1 MNSDVWRK
9 ACWIPKH
16 IFLHPKVF
24 SHRETFAVYKCD
36 TKRFQ
41 QLFSS
46 ESDNLN
52 SATRMCQKMFVLFT
66 IALCCLQSS
75 FVCRAAEADW
85 EVLNFAISNPGQSN
99 PEVLKNSILNILGS
113 FVPQSPPTAAP
124 VPTTTTA
131 RTVPP
136 VTPTGSFEISVF
148 EFSFEN
154 ANLFQPH
161 QPGLQST
168 RIHSTGRNISRSHKY
183 SQSSQFSQSS
193 QLSKFNRF
201 HSHTIRSRTA
211 APSKEL
217 SPTSWSTCR
226 AQRPHRNQSN
236 RLSYEYLAQPQRKSP
251 ASANAVRAIHAQRK
265 LPNLRKSS
273 KKPAR
278 NRARKSL
285 LSRKPSI
292 APTIQSWDRL
302 LRQGATSNGWTSAS
316 TRNDHRTSSKALNSK
331 TQSALSVEDEKFSW
345 NKIEN
350 YAKMIWLHFH
360 SLNSISWEKADEIQL
375 ESSKLSSFDLL
386 FIHL

>member
-1 MNSDVWRK
+1 MLN
-9 ACWIPKH
+9 PKTYLFTPKS
-16 IFLHPKVF
+16 IFAPK
-24 SHRETFAVYKCD
+24 TFAVYKCD

-52 SATRMCQKMFVLFT
+52 SAARMCQKMFVLFT

-136 VTPTGSFEISVF
+136 VTPTGSFEIFVF

-168 RIHSTGRNISRSHKY
+168 RIQSTGRNIIAIFRSHKY
-183 SQSSQFSQSS
+183 SQSSQSSQSS
-193 QLSKFNRF
+193 QLSKFCRIR
-201 HSHTIRSRTA
+201 SHTIRSRTA
-211 APSKEL
+211 GPSRDI
-217 SPTSWSTCR
+217 SPISWLTCR

-292 APTIQSWDRL
+292 GPTIQSWDRL
-302 LRQGATSNGWTSAS
+302 LRQGATSNEWTSAS

-360 SLNSISWEKADEIQL
+360 SLNSMRKSWWNSIRELETVFIQFIIRSFVAKA
-375 ESSKLSSFDLL
+375 LSCS
-386 FIHL
+386 